1 MNEPIWLDVEIMI
14 DLHAEQLALFGGPD
28 GIRDQGMLES
38 ALGRPINKFTYGET
52 DLAALAAAYAFGIA
66 RNHQFVDGNKRA
78 AFGAI
83 IVFLGLNDIDFL
95 VPPESATAM
104 ILSLAAGEVNE
115 EGLTR
120 WIRDNWPPEAR
131 NCSRCTNAAP
141 ALPLRMDCGNSTPE
155 PNIDW
160 GDRWQSITKWPTR
173 PLTATIIRPMSRPM
187 RVSSCW

>member
-1 MNEPIWLDVEIMI
+1 VNEPIRLDVEIVI

-52 DLAALAAAYAFGIA
+52 GLAALAAAYAFGIA
-66 RNHQFVDGNKRA
+66 RNHPFVDGNKRA
-78 AFGAI
+78 AFGAM

-104 ILSLAAGEVNE
+104 MLSLAAGEVNE

-120 WIRDNWPPEAR
+120 WVRDNWPPE
-131 NCSRCTNAAP
+131 P
-141 ALPLRMDCGNSTPE
+141 H
-155 PNIDW
+155 
-160 GDRWQSITKWPTR
+160 K
-173 PLTATIIRPMSRPM
+173 
-187 RVSSCW
+187 

>member
-1 MNEPIWLDVEIMI
+1 MNEPIWLDVEILI

-52 DLAALAAAYAFGIA
+52 DLAALAAAYAFA
-66 RNHQFVDGNKRA
+66 RNHPFVDGNKRA

-104 ILSLAAGEVNE
+104 ILALAEGEVNE

-120 WIRDNWPPEAR
+120 WIRDNWPAERA
-131 NCSRCTNAAP
+131 
-141 ALPLRMDCGNSTPE
+141 
-155 PNIDW
+155 
-160 GDRWQSITKWPTR
+160 K
-173 PLTATIIRPMSRPM
+173 
-187 RVSSCW
+187 